1 MDVIFPTFPACAG
14 VSDPG
19 QVRLSHLLLIVR
31 HQVRK
36 RSLHFSVCK
45 NDHFYQDRLGTDSGE
60 AQILTVFSHQARMGG
75 DPMLGEGVFSL
86 RALPT
91 NGAPLRLS
99 ATLSKD
105 GALFSSFYSSV

>member
-1 MDVIFPTFPACAG
+1 VDVIFPTFPACAG

-36 RSLHFSVCK
+36 RSLHFSACK
-45 NDHFYQDRLGTDSGE
+45 NDHFTDRLGTNSGE
-60 AQILTVFSHQARMGG
+60 AQILTVFSLQARMGG

-105 GALFSSFYSSV
+105 GALFSSFSSSV